1 MLRTIS
7 FLRRRPSL
15 SLMALA
21 GLIVLAG
28 LARVPLFP
36 LVAYMAPEPQPF
48 SDSAVWESWSR
59 DLYYGGLGNLSDI
72 KPETYVGFHYILWA
86 VAHIYALFSP
96 DYELG
101 TKTLL
106 YLIKVPEVIA
116 DLALIPVI
124 FVATRMAAR
133 LLPEGLAAA
142 RTWTPVRALERR
154 GMPAEDTVGLAGA
167 AVFAF
172 SPAVMYDSAVWAQS
186 ESLISICM
194 LGAVLAL
201 VSRRIELAW
210 ALWAIGFVIKPQ
222 PIVIVPALVA
232 FTYWQYGWHGI
243 ARGAIGTALGGF
255 GSLGYLLA
263 TGNGPYIWKVYQTI
277 FVLHDQQISVNA
289 WNLWWPAQQIAGL
302 RASDA
307 LLSIGPLDITVRV
320 MSFVLLTLSTLLVLA
335 YMEKRR
341 DLVGLLVG
349 CAMLEFAFYLF
360 PISTHE
366 RYLYPFFVFLAPLL
380 FLQPRWLLVY
390 VPLSAIFFLNIFFAS
405 PTDPDWSKAALN
417 SWFGYAMSIVNV
429 VLFAAVALALSL
441 SAGRSRPWPDI
452 RRALRTAPAA

>member
-1 MLRTIS
+1 MLRAIS

-15 SLMALA
+15 SLLALA
-21 GLIVLAG
+21 GLIILAG

-36 LVAYMAPEPQPF
+36 LVAYMAPEPAPF
-48 SDSAVWESWSR
+48 SDSAVWELWSR
-59 DLYYGGLGNLSDI
+59 DLYRGGLHNLSDI
-72 KPETYVGFHYILWA
+72 KPETYLGFHYVLWG
-86 VAHIYALFSP
+86 VAQVYGRISP
-96 DYELG
+96 EYELG
-101 TKTLL
+101 TNTLL
-106 YLIKVPEVIA
+106 YLIKLPEVIA
-116 DLALIPVI
+116 DLALIPLI
-124 FVATRMAAR
+124 FFATRRAAR
-133 LLPEGLAAA
+133 LLPEALSAVRG
-142 RTWTPVRALERR
+142 WTPVRALEHR
-154 GMPAEDTVGLAGA
+154 GLPAEDTIGLAGA

-186 ESLISICM
+186 DSMISVFM

-201 VSRRIELAW
+201 AGKRIELAW
-210 ALWAIGFVIKPQ
+210 ALWAVGFVIKPQ

-232 FTYWQYGWHGI
+232 FTYWQFGWRGI
-243 ARGAIGTALGGF
+243 VRGAAGTAAGGL
-255 GSLGYLLA
+255 GSLGYFLA

-277 FVLHDQQISVNA
+277 FVVHDQHISINA
-289 WNLWWPAQQIAGL
+289 WSLWWPGQQLAGL

-320 MSFVLLTLSTLLVLA
+320 TSFVLLTLSTLLVLA

-341 DLVGLLVG
+341 DLVGLLVA

-390 VPLSAIFFLNIFFAS
+390 APLSVIFFLNVYFAS
-405 PTDPDWSKAALN
+405 PTDPDMSKAALN
-417 SWFGYAMSIVNV
+417 SAFGHAMSMVNV
-429 VLFAAVALALSL
+429 ALFAAAALALAT
-441 SAGRSRPWPDI
+441 SAGRARPWPGL
-452 RRALRTAPAA
+452 LRLRGSPHTA